1 MTYLD
6 VNDFVSDEVL
16 PLVNDIVEDYI
27 ESNFY
32 YIENEED
39 LEDLEEAEVTEELF
53 TDVEGNI
60 LKLIHQLK
68 DEYDFS
74 KVDEEELPE
83 NELNNIIESA
93 FSDYKD
99 MLIQKYQEKFD
110 KETYFNEYYSEEY

>member
-74 KVDEEELPE
+74 IVDEEELPE

>member
-6 VNDFVSDEVL
+6 VNDFVSNEVL

-53 TDVEGNI
+53 TDVFISIVLYNKI
-60 LKLIHQLK
+60 DKLK
-68 DEYDFS
+68 
-74 KVDEEELPE
+74 
-83 NELNNIIESA
+83 
-93 FSDYKD
+93 
-99 MLIQKYQEKFD
+99 
-110 KETYFNEYYSEEY
+110 

>member
-6 VNDFVSDEVL
+6 VNDFVSNEVL

-74 KVDEEELPE
+74 IVDEEELPE